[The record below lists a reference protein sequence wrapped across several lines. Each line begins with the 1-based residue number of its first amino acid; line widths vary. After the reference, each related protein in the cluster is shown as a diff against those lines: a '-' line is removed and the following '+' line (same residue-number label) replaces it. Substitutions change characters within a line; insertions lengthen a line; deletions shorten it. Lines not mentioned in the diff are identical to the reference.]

1 MRLLEGL
8 HITKARRVRREVT
21 KHGNEQVYAHT
32 FSMLA
37 WRPNTEADA
46 MWWEHSMATFGEQ
59 WQERLTRGK

>member
-32 FSMLA
+32 FSVLA
-37 WRPNTEADA
+37 WRPNTDADA
-46 MWWEHSMATFGEQ
+46 MWAAHTEATFAERFG
-59 WQERLTRGK
+59 ERLTRGA